1 MQYQKVQLDLVS
13 TGRCHTLPH
22 TNIPYFFLQK
32 YGLIF
37 SYIQI
42 YQKYVLG
49 FGLMRRFQTIF
60 FQNISTFAFLYTRVR
75 QNIKKFRNSI
85 LTWYML
91 YLYEWRPKMQ
101 KKHLWGVFKSAH
113 FQVPESGTSSARI
126 QKLRLLFHA
135 NIPPQWWSRFSF
147 SSFTTFGRVIGK
159 FWMLS
164 SF

>member
-49 FGLMRRFQTIF
+49 GDSKRYFSKIFPHSRFYTLGCAK
-60 FQNISTFAFLYTRVR
+60 ISKSLGILFSLDICCIYMKEDHKYK
-75 QNIKKFRNSI
+75 KKF
-85 LTWYML
+85 
-91 YLYEWRPKMQ
+91 
-101 KKHLWGVFKSAH
+101 WGRLPDLATIYRKCPFYTLK
-113 FQVPESGTSSARI
+113 TSS
-126 QKLRLLFHA
+126 KC
-135 NIPPQWWSRFSF
+135 
-147 SSFTTFGRVIGK
+147 
-159 FWMLS
+159 
-164 SF
+164 